1 MIPFER
7 GKATMRS
14 FVAFF
19 TKFANRLT
27 QFSGILILLL
37 SLLVCAHVI
46 LRGIFNSGIDG
57 IYEIV
62 QYTMLTVVSL
72 SLAENELTGGS
83 IIVNYLLD
91 KMKPRTAN
99 IVMIIMYGI
108 SLAFMGY
115 VLYNQVLLTTGKLDN
130 GAVTGVLQIP
140 HWLIGFVTCL
150 GLFFLLL
157 AFVVKIYNMVSG
169 HKDIIGRKLTADEIA
184 LAAANSTNV
193 EF

>member
-1 MIPFER
+1 M
-7 GKATMRS
+7 KS
-14 FVAFF
+14 FVSFF
-19 TKFANRLT
+19 SKFANRLT
-27 QFSGILILLL
+27 QFSGILILIM

-46 LRGIFNSGIDG
+46 LRGVFNSGIDG

-99 IVMIIMYGI
+99 IVMIIMYAITLG
-108 SLAFMGY
+108 FMGY
-115 VLYNQVLLTTGKLDN
+115 VLYNQVLLTTQKFDN
-130 GAVTGVLQIP
+130 GAITGVLHIP
-140 HWLIGFVTCL
+140 HWLISTVTCI
-150 GLFFLLL
+150 GLFFLLI
-157 AFVVKIYNMVSG
+157 AFVVKIYNMVSE
-169 HKDIIGRKLTADEIA
+169 HKNLSDHKLTADELA
-184 LAAANSTNV
+184 LAAANSASS